1 MEDTVKITAEELKGY
16 IERIEKLEQEKRDVQ
31 DHIRDVYAK
40 ATDEGWDIKVMKQ
53 IIRLRKMDDDD
64 REEQEILLDTYKQ
77 HLNAIGL
84 YGITEHHRR
93 NFAPISRAL

>member
-40 ATDEGWDIKVMKQ
+40 AADEGWDIKVMKQ

-64 REEQEILLDTYKQ
+64 REEQEILLDPYK
-77 HLNAIGL
+77 
-84 YGITEHHRR
+84 
-93 NFAPISRAL
+93 RALGMSYEEELSE

>member
-16 IERIEKLEQEKRDVQ
+16 IERVEKLEQEKRDVQ

-40 ATDEGWDIKVMKQ
+40 AADEGWDTKVMKQ

-64 REEQEILLDTYKQ
+64 REEQEILLDTYK
-77 HLNAIGL
+77 
-84 YGITEHHRR
+84 
-93 NFAPISRAL
+93 RALGMSYEEELSE

>member
-40 ATDEGWDIKVMKQ
+40 AADEGWDIKVMKQ
-53 IIRLRKMDDDD
+53 IIRLRRMDDDD
-64 REEQEILLDTYKQ
+64 REEQEILLDTYK
-77 HLNAIGL
+77 
-84 YGITEHHRR
+84 
-93 NFAPISRAL
+93 RALGMSYEEELSE